1 MKILFKNLSAAYLN
15 GKLTD
20 KEISVKFERIIN
32 SAFYN
37 NIVIWHASKKTVLSD
52 DFFDSNINLTNM
64 TINWGGYGSGI
75 SKEKL
80 FEYFNFQYPGDEVI
94 DGKLKSK
101 VTIRK
106 NPFMLANIYFTDDVD
121 EAVKHTFEK
130 LGGVIEKAVSS
141 FTLAIVSKSID
152 LNKLKALCLD
162 ENQAEAIQYITQ
174 EELQALFP
182 AKVEAKPKTTTPR
195 EKKESSLSK
204 IYTPEVYQNSLI
216 NDKAKFDKLK
226 KLLTADSFE
235 MIDSGL
241 LLLSSMSDPVLFDAL
256 IEEVEL
262 VSLDYYTEI
271 IPNKLFTGTKKLQPF
286 YNYAITGILKYA
298 SNASIECT
306 KIKSNIKILKI
317 DLPKLTYLDGFAN
330 LEKLILVDSSQTLI
344 NLDEISDLSNLTSLK
359 LDNCPAITSIDGIKN
374 LPICDFDFGLSNKI
388 NSFLAFQGK
397 KDTTNKEK
405 IDLTGFD
412 QLKNLDGIEFYHATK
427 TILFYNC
434 DSLLNAAALD
444 RLTGLTSI
452 IHNQNAN
459 SIYLYKLETIKGI
472 ILKNFEEITI
482 NIKNFG
488 ELSEGEFTKMKYLSI
503 SCSGMTNLDWLDK
516 FPNLIG
522 LDVDCDDLMDVS
534 GINKC
539 KNLAGF
545 IVSSESIKDLSP
557 IAQATQLIALNFN
570 GCNAVNSID
579 FIKNLPKLKICGN
592 SFRDVAQG
600 YNVYDN
606 PKQSLELLSTG
617 VECPSNEI
625 ELKDLISLKDIS
637 SLIQLAYFAKKTTKI
652 ILHNVGLNRFDYL
665 RNFTKLVS
673 INISKGY
680 VNDHL
685 IAELIGLSE
694 FQLLEISSPIEL
706 KINGSDNISFNL
718 DINDAQNIAINNAH
732 FKSINFNKLAHQDLT
747 FLNSVTV
754 DDLKITK
761 SDSLISLNGLN
772 ANTIKRLD
780 ISELPNLKS
789 IEGISSLKMLKGLS
803 LKKIPKLINVADI
816 TLMHWLD
823 EFYTEDC
830 DYVDVKPKP
839 KGQMTKKELLNYQ
852 LKLAD
857 FYKIANTESLKTQ
870 LATKEVVKEMS
881 ISPKELSKIKKL
893 LQTRDI
899 DMISSAVN
907 MVEAINE
914 DALCDALLEGITYDG
929 KTIVPNKI
937 FTGTGPA
944 QPYLNTAMLGVL
956 CVAVKFEK
964 WLKFVQQISEI
975 EIESFV
981 LEYYNAFKASNS
993 ICVRNVIRVN
1003 LPLNLPNL
1011 VSFKWEEYNSYD
1023 LPKLTVPFSLS
1034 VFSGCINV
1042 ESLIIQVPIKLS
1054 DDLSGLNSLTK
1065 LTELSLLKIQEN
1077 TILSLSPLAKCN
1089 QLIKLTLHFKI
1100 NYDSKMSSLNGLERM
1115 ESLKYLSI
1123 IGTEIDDTLAL
1134 QDLSNLE
1141 YIKIISDK
1149 LIRFTPPKNASKLSN
1164 LIFYDSNSS
1173 EYNSTCKNLIAIGDS
1188 NYSPIIYELNLT
1200 STAIT
1205 EFPLFNNTKSIEKVV
1220 LSSTSITSFLNFKNI
1235 ASIKDFYLKNCPKI
1249 VDFKGFE
1256 NVKSIEG
1263 VYINKCI
1270 SLKSFKGLQNTKISS
1285 KVLDLDGCTALES
1298 LEDLQLSE
1306 CDRIRLDT
1314 EKLPIP
1320 NANLILN
1327 ELKLPKIK
1335 SLKGLGLYK
1344 NLKFLNLNN
1353 GYYSANHELEDY
1365 THLSEL
1371 TTLKMISILTQKALS
1386 LNVFASFTHLAALN
1400 LVGCKNLKDP
1410 EGLNKLAID
1419 KLYIADCNLKKG
1431 DFPEHLQ
1438 NNIDWQ
1444 SKP

>member
-1 MKILFKNLSAAYLN
+1 MKILFKQLANSYIN
-15 GKLTD
+15 EKLTD

-37 NIVIWHASKKTVLSD
+37 NIVIWHASKKMVLTD
-52 DFFDSNINLTNM
+52 DFFDSNINITNM

-80 FEYFNFQYPGDEVI
+80 YEYFNFQYPGDEVI

-106 NPFMLANIYFTDDVD
+106 NSFMLTSIYFTDDVD
-121 EAVKHTFEK
+121 ESIKLAFEK
-130 LGGVIEKAVSS
+130 LGGIIEKAVSS

-162 ENQAEAIQYITQ
+162 ESQAEGIQYLTQ
-174 EELQALFP
+174 DELQALFP
-182 AKVEAKPKTTTPR
+182 AKVEAKPKTTSPR
-195 EKKESSLSK
+195 VKKESSLSK

-216 NDKAKFDKLK
+216 NDKVKFDKLK

-235 MIDSGL
+235 IIDSGL
-241 LLLSSMSDPVLFDAL
+241 LLLASMADPVLFDAL

-262 VSLDYYTEI
+262 VSLEYYTEI

-286 YNYAITGILKYA
+286 FNYAITGILKYA
-298 SNASIECT
+298 SNASIECA

-330 LEKLILVDSSQTLI
+330 LEKLILLDSSESLI
-344 NLDEISDLSNLTSLK
+344 NLDEISNLSNLKSLK
-359 LDNCPAITSIDGIKN
+359 LDSCPAITSIDGLAALSIN
-374 LPICDFDFGLSNKI
+374 EFDFGKSNKI
-388 NSFLAFQGK
+388 NSFLALQGK
-397 KDTTNKEK
+397 NDTTNKET

-412 QLKNLDGIEFYHATK
+412 QLKSLDGIEFYHATK

-444 RLTGLTSI
+444 NLTGLTSI

-503 SCSGMTNLDWLDK
+503 FCSGMRNLDWLDK

-522 LDVDCDDLMDVS
+522 LHVFCDDLIDVS

-545 IVSSESIKDLSP
+545 IVSSESIKDLSA

-570 GCNAVNSID
+570 GCNAINSID
-579 FIKNLPKLKICGN
+579 FIKNLTNLKICGN
-592 SFRDVAQG
+592 IFRDVAQG
-600 YNVYDN
+600 YNVYDK

-625 ELKDLISLKDIS
+625 ELKDLKSLNDIS

-652 ILHNVGLNRFDYL
+652 ILNNVGLNRFDSL
-665 RNFTKLVS
+665 RNFKQLSSLHSTNGY
-673 INISKGY
+673 INDS
-680 VNDHL
+680 L

-706 KINGSDNISFNL
+706 KINGSDSISFNL

-732 FKSINFNKLAHQDLT
+732 FKCINFNKLGHQELT

-754 DDLKITK
+754 DDLKIFK
-761 SDSLISLNGLN
+761 SESLTSLNGLN
-772 ANTIKRLD
+772 TNTIKRLD
-780 ISELPNLKS
+780 LCELPNLKS
-789 IEGISSLKMLKGLS
+789 IEGISDLNMLKSLS
-803 LKKIPKLINVADI
+803 IKKTPKLISVKDI
-816 TLMHWLD
+816 ALMHWLD
-823 EFYTEDC
+823 ELFTEDC

-839 KGQMTKKELLNYQ
+839 NGQMTKKELLNYQ
-852 LKLAD
+852 LKVAN
-857 FYKIANTESLKTQ
+857 FYKIENTENLNSQ
-870 LATKEVVKEMS
+870 LAAKEEVKES
-881 ISPKELSKIKKL
+881 TISSKELGKIKKL

-899 DMISSAVN
+899 DIIMSAVS

-914 DALCDALLEGITYDG
+914 DALCDALLEGIKFDG
-929 KTIVPNKI
+929 NTIVPNKI

-964 WLKFVQQISEI
+964 WLKFIQQISEI

-981 LEYYNAFKASNS
+981 LDYYNAFKASS
-993 ICVRNVIRVN
+993 SMCVRNVIRVN

-1034 VFSGCINV
+1034 VFSGCLN
-1042 ESLIIQVPIKLS
+1042 LKNLLIQVPIKLS
-1054 DDLSGLNSLTK
+1054 DDLAGLNSLTK

-1089 QLIKLTLHFKI
+1089 QLTKLTMHFKI
-1100 NYDSKMSSLNGLERM
+1100 NYDSKISSLNGLERM

-1164 LIFYDSNSS
+1164 LIFYDWNYG
-1173 EYNSTCKNLIAIGDS
+1173 EHNSTCKNLITIGES
-1188 NYSPIIYELNLT
+1188 NYSTIIYELNLT

-1205 EFPLFNNTKSIEKVV
+1205 EFPLFNNTKSIEKVD
-1220 LSSTSITSFLNFKNI
+1220 LSSTLIASFLNFKNI
-1235 ASIKDFYLKNCPKI
+1235 ASIKDLYLGNCPKV

-1263 VYINKCI
+1263 IYINKCV

-1285 KVLDLDGCTALES
+1285 KVMDLDGCTAIES

-1306 CDRIRLDT
+1306 CNRIKLDT

-1320 NANLILN
+1320 NANLNLN

-1344 NLKFLNLNN
+1344 TLKHLNLNN